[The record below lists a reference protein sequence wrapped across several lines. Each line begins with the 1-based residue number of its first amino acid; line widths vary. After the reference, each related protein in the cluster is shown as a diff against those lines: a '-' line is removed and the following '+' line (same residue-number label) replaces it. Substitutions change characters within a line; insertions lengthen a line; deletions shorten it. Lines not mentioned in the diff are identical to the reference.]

1 MTRVGVIT
9 GNGTGNELVDVFKTA
24 VARITNKLGKEV
36 EVIDCEHEFRSYHGL
51 LDREPAEIEA
61 FVEEDLAKLI
71 EFYKD
76 FYASGGRAIF
86 RSAIN
91 AETLYRFRAT
101 GRALKTVHMPL
112 AEKSILFVRDEMQGF
127 YAIDSCAID
136 DQTIRFSSSFS
147 LDGFRSVARYSLA
160 EAVRVLRPEPEV
172 WIVYKHHLF
181 ANVIEK
187 WVQQVVPQATV
198 CQPNHATQLLDDYVK
213 SGAGR
218 DLLLITGNEIGDIF
232 HEVLIFQLGLGTRNT
247 LYSRNT
253 YTHPDLADLVEYQ
266 TVHGS
271 ADSIARKQLVNP
283 VATLRA
289 AAAFIEEHLHEAN
302 YLSAMD
308 SAIAAAEKRG
318 IRGYDTGGR
327 SSTREMTDGI
337 LKCLGC

>member
-9 GNGTGNELVDVFKTA
+9 GNGTGSELVDVFKTA
-24 VARITNKLGKEV
+24 VSRITNKLGKEV

-51 LDREPAEIEA
+51 LNREPAEIEA
-61 FVEEDLAKLI
+61 AVEEDLAKLL
-71 EFYKD
+71 EFYKE
-76 FYASGGRAIF
+76 FYSAGGRAIF

-91 AETLYRFRAT
+91 AETLYRFRAS

-112 AEKSILFVRDEMQGF
+112 AGKSILFVRDEMQGF
-127 YAIDSCAID
+127 YAIDACEIETD
-136 DQTIRFSSSFS
+136 TIRFSSSFS
-147 LDGFRSVARYSLA
+147 LDGFRAVAHYSLA
-160 EAVRVLRPEPEV
+160 EAERVLRPEPEV

-187 WVQQVVPQATV
+187 WVQQVIPQATV

-213 SGAGR
+213 TGGGR

-253 YTHPDLADLVEYQ
+253 YTHPDFADLVEYQ

-271 ADSIARKQLVNP
+271 ADGIAGKQLVNP

-289 AAAFIEEHLHEAN
+289 AAAFIEEHLDEAN
-302 YLSAMD
+302 YLSVMD
-308 SAIAAAEKRG
+308 GAIAAAEKGGVRA
-318 IRGYDTGGR
+318 YDTGGR
-327 SSTREMTDGI
+327 SSTREMTDAI
-337 LKCLGC
+337 LKRLDC